1 MINNFKNL
9 EDMTENKKN
18 FTEVF
23 VAENGKKGVKNPNG
37 DIIVPANYDDIAYTY
52 DYSVL
57 KNYPYV
63 CVRDGKKGLVAPD
76 GKGTELTEF
85 VYDDIALV
93 EKYVGTCLLYW
104 KGGNKQIGVM
114 ANNGK
119 VCSIQTKCNSKQ
131 FGIMANNG
139 KEITPCK
146 LDMYSETGQ
155 TIYFKSGEHW
165 GLWQMEIGELLEPIY
180 DDIRVDDP
188 DEPIVFTLDGKKG
201 YVKVGENSFIP
212 LSMEKAMGEDEWH
225 DLLLECIH
233 DQYIDD

>member
-1 MINNFKNL
+1 M
-9 EDMTENKKN
+9 
-18 FTEVF
+18 
-23 VAENGKKGVKNPNG
+23 
-37 DIIVPANYDDIAYTY
+37 
-52 DYSVL
+52 
-57 KNYPYV
+57 
-63 CVRDGKKGLVAPD
+63 
-76 GKGTELTEF
+76 
-85 VYDDIALV
+85 
-93 EKYVGTCLLYW
+93 
-104 KGGNKQIGVM
+104 GVM

-139 KEITPCK
+139 KEITPCN
-146 LDMYSETGQ
+146 LDAYSETGQ

-180 DDIRVDDP
+180 DYIQVDDP

-212 LSMEKAMGEDEWH
+212 LSMEEAMGDDEWH
-225 DLLLECIH
+225 DLLLECIR

>member
-37 DIIVPANYDDIAYTY
+37 DIIVLANYDDIAYTY

-63 CVRDGKKGLVAPD
+63 CVRDGKTGLVAPD
-76 GKGTELTEF
+76 GKGTEITEC

-93 EKYVGTCLLYW
+93 KEFVGTCLLYR
-104 KGGNKQIGVM
+104 KDG
-114 ANNGK
+114 
-119 VCSIQTKCNSKQ
+119 SKQ

-139 KEITPCK
+139 KEITPCN

-180 DDIRVDDP
+180 DDIQVDDP

-212 LSMEKAMGEDEWH
+212 LSMEEAMGDDEWH
-225 DLLLECIH
+225 DLLLECIR